1 MVLKHVNPR
10 GPSSCSP
17 EPMTWNSEST
27 HRRLLSH
34 DDDTAS
40 HLHVLHTAHTLE
52 TIATVKTRPVSPTLP
67 FCPPSW
73 SHALQLFRGSKR
85 GNLPA
90 ISDSYI
96 AINLF
101 PVWFDNC
108 DTRTLMVY
116 CASCFFSREKIV
128 LIDLLWVGTPTLS
141 GSSVNYSICKKN
153 DEFCPKIK
161 HTGEEERPR
170 SGTLCDS
177 ARCRN

>member
-1 MVLKHVNPR
+1 MMMIQQVTYT
-10 GPSSCSP
+10 CY
-17 EPMTWNSEST
+17 
-27 HRRLLSH
+27 
-34 DDDTAS
+34 
-40 HLHVLHTAHTLE
+40 
-52 TIATVKTRPVSPTLP
+52 TLP
-67 FCPPSW
+67 IHSRPSQLSKLVLSVQPFRFAQHPPSW